1 MAQETFNF
9 TLHPAQ
15 SIIHNSPARFKVV
28 AAGRRFGKS
37 YYAAIMCIAEVM
49 KTEHVARDGRVYQLD
64 STNDV
69 WYVAPYF
76 KQAKDIF
83 EEKIKTMAG
92 PLISKYNSTEGIITF
107 INGRKLKL
115 KGADNAESLRGIGL
129 SFVVM
134 DEYAD
139 MPGNVWSEIIRATL
153 MDVQGGA
160 LFIGTP
166 KGKNHFYDLFQKGEE
181 EYTELGDA
189 SEWRSFSYTSYEN
202 TELEAQEIRTTEADQ
217 GTEFIRKQEI
227 HAKFLSMGG
236 GFLDPE
242 ALVLAPYEPEEGYYV
257 VTADLAGFASPGGRS
272 KTKERRDNSAIATI
286 KVHPGGWWIKSV
298 DYGRWD
304 VRETAVRLARAA
316 VSNNVPYVGIE
327 KGISRQAVE
336 PYFMDY
342 CKKLL
347 GRQIQIFDLSHG
359 NQKKQSRIEWS
370 LSARVKQGEVQVNAD
385 SFGQHQ
391 WVMQLR
397 QEMGD
402 FPDERSPDDLIDA
415 VSYADQMPRLAF
427 EIPDVDDYLDV
438 IDEAVGY

>member
-1 MAQETFNF
+1 MTTETFDF
-9 TLHPAQ
+9 ALHPAQ
-15 SIIHNSPARFKVV
+15 SVIHNSPARFKVV

-49 KTEHVARDGRVYQLD
+49 KSEHVGRSGKVYQLD

-83 EEKIKTMAG
+83 EEKIKTMAR

-129 SFVVM
+129 SYVVM

-139 MPGNVWSEIIRATL
+139 MPGNVWNEIIRATL
-153 MDVQGGA
+153 MDVEGGA

-181 EYTELGDA
+181 EYAARGDKA
-189 SEWRSFSYTSYEN
+189 EWRSFSYTSYEN
-202 TELEAQEIRTTEADQ
+202 SELNQQEIRTTEEDQ
-217 GTEFIRKQEI
+217 GTDFIRKQEI
-227 HAKFLSMGG
+227 HAKFLAMGG
-236 GFLDPE
+236 GDLDPE
-242 ALVLAPYEPEEGYYV
+242 RLILQPVEPEDGYYV
-257 VTADLAGFASPGGRS
+257 VTADLAGFTSPGRS
-272 KTKERRDNSAIATI
+272 RTKERRDNSAIVTT
-286 KVHPGGWWIKSV
+286 KVHPGGWWINTI

-304 VRETAVRLARAA
+304 VRETAVRLARTA
-316 VSNNVPYVGIE
+316 VKHNVPYVGIE

-336 PYFMDY
+336 PYFNDY
-342 CKKLL
+342 CMKLL
-347 GRQIQIFDLSHG
+347 RRNIQIFDLSHG
-359 NQKKQSRIEWS
+359 NQKKQDRINWS
-370 LSARVKQGEVQVNAD
+370 MSARLKNGEVQVNAD

-391 WVMQLR
+391 WVMQVR
-397 QEMGD
+397 QEMSD

-415 VSYADQMPRLAF
+415 ISYVDQMPRMAF
-427 EIPDVDDYLDV
+427 EIPEVNDYLEV
-438 IDEAVGY
+438 FDEAIGY